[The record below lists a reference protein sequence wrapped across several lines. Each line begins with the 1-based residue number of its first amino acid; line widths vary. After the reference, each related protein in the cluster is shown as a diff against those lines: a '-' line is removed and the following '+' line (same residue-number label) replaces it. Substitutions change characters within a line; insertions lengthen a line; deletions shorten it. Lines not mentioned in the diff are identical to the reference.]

1 MLAGEAGAQAE
12 GAHAVVVKR
21 AHFLRD
27 FGGAV
32 PVGLAF
38 GNGDV
43 AQVGDA
49 RKEHARVAGEA
60 DVRRGH
66 VGQKEAVVGNA
77 RAHAGAGHVPPVHHV
92 AGGKL
97 PRRAEKEM
105 FAGQRR
111 LKMHQRQHILQ
122 LVAEAVGAA
131 GLIEPGAGA
140 HAGVERLLDK
150 PWEEA
155 IERLVASLDAQ
166 RAQARA
172 PRFFRFCQR
181 RGMRAQGLERLQGFL
196 VPFRPAD
203 GEVERSFLAR
213 CQRDMRLQRPAAL
226 AAAPFKEAVRAQNA
240 AMAEKGRALR
250 ARFRRGVKG
259 GEVGYARHRPVRQTY
274 AVLVPGVQI
283 GGIAR
288 VHAQQPVDE
297 GGDGALAIPAGGV
310 AHRHLHAE
318 GVGVRADVERRFKA
332 QAVRAA
338 QKAGMGQRMCGAEGR
353 EGRFAG
359 QKARI
364 RSPALVGQI
373 EHQAP
378 TLAQRVVV
386 KRRQAL
392 HAAVLAKEEA
402 AAALGDD
409 HAEVLSGQHVRP
421 CDGRRLGGVDSVT
434 ILGKASVAVEERAA
448 DRRQLHRAR
457 VHGAIGGAAAE
468 LQRTQFGAQLGVKA
482 RVAFE
487 IQRSDAGKRL
497 PLHRRELGAVEHM
510 HAAARADEVAQVRGG
525 DHVAQGVAHGL
536 FVIVAIVV
544 DEHEVAFKA
553 HGAVKIVGAHGLAG
567 QRQLGAAGYA
577 DAEQGRVAA
586 DAQGPQIA
594 AAAAGSALFPAGAG
608 GKARVEQKR
617 RGAVE
622 QVVGVG
628 AQADKAQ
635 HGPRLRGGEAA
646 GPLARAFGGIAFLPA
661 FHILRGQ
668 EGDGEMGLARFPGF
682 QTQPQAQRGAGS
694 ERAAQ
699 RTGQCARGS
708 AFAAFKALAIRLPC
722 HFSAQRQRGEGVGT
736 APRPARPA
744 RKDER
749 ALRRARGG
757 NEEIL
762 KGGVRPAIVAGAEG
776 HGEGKRQFHFP
787 RRWRAVFQ
795 ARLEKKRAILGR

>member
-1 MLAGEAGAQAE
+1 M
-12 GAHAVVVKR
+12 
-21 AHFLRD
+21 
-27 FGGAV
+27 
-32 PVGLAF
+32 
-38 GNGDV
+38 
-43 AQVGDA
+43 
-49 RKEHARVAGEA
+49 
-60 DVRRGH
+60 
-66 VGQKEAVVGNA
+66 
-77 RAHAGAGHVPPVHHV
+77 
-92 AGGKL
+92 
-97 PRRAEKEM
+97 
-105 FAGQRR
+105 
-111 LKMHQRQHILQ
+111 
-122 LVAEAVGAA
+122 
-131 GLIEPGAGA
+131 
-140 HAGVERLLDK
+140 
-150 PWEEA
+150 
-155 IERLVASLDAQ
+155 
-166 RAQARA
+166 
-172 PRFFRFCQR
+172 
-181 RGMRAQGLERLQGFL
+181 
-196 VPFRPAD
+196 
-203 GEVERSFLAR
+203 
-213 CQRDMRLQRPAAL
+213 
-226 AAAPFKEAVRAQNA
+226 
-240 AMAEKGRALR
+240 
-250 ARFRRGVKG
+250 
-259 GEVGYARHRPVRQTY
+259 
-274 AVLVPGVQI
+274 
-283 GGIAR
+283 
-288 VHAQQPVDE
+288 
-297 GGDGALAIPAGGV
+297 
-310 AHRHLHAE
+310 
-318 GVGVRADVERRFKA
+318 
-332 QAVRAA
+332 
-338 QKAGMGQRMCGAEGR
+338 
-353 EGRFAG
+353 
-359 QKARI
+359 
-364 RSPALVGQI
+364 
-373 EHQAP
+373 
-378 TLAQRVVV
+378 
-386 KRRQAL
+386 
-392 HAAVLAKEEA
+392 
-402 AAALGDD
+402 
-409 HAEVLSGQHVRP
+409 
-421 CDGRRLGGVDSVT
+421 
-434 ILGKASVAVEERAA
+434 
-448 DRRQLHRAR
+448 
-457 VHGAIGGAAAE
+457 
-468 LQRTQFGAQLGVKA
+468 GVKA

-699 RTGQCARGS
+699 RTGQCARGR
-708 AFAAFKALAIRLPC
+708 AFAAFKARAIRLPC

-787 RRWRAVFQ
+787 RRRRAVFQ